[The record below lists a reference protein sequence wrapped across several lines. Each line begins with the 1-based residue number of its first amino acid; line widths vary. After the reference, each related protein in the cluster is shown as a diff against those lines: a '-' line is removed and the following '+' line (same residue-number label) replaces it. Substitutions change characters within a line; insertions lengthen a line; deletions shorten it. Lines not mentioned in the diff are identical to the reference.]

1 MNPLQ
6 QRKEMKGNLLKARQE
21 VQALSKARRPRS
33 AEELITRVRQ
43 TREKIWDEKLA
54 SRS

>member
-1 MNPLQ
+1 MNPSRE
-6 QRKEMKGNLLKARQE
+6 RKVMKENLLKARKE
-21 VQALSKARRPRS
+21 VQALSKTRRPRS
-33 AEELITRVRQ
+33 AEELITRVRE